1 MLVINRC
8 LCCALVFLV
17 FLCLCGC
24 PYESEFPLSP
34 SSEAKIDK
42 ELIGKWKFQ
51 CEKEEQS
58 GTITI
63 YQFNE
68 HEYLILLKEEG
79 EEDIDLM
86 RAFGTTIDDHKF
98 LNTQDINSANAKE
111 REWFFV
117 NYSVFNDRLVL
128 KYVEDRIFENKI
140 INSSQEL
147 YQLMKE
153 NLSNKELYDEND
165 KKIFNRVDD

>member
-1 MLVINRC
+1 
-8 LCCALVFLV
+8 
-17 FLCLCGC
+17 
-24 PYESEFPLSP
+24 LSP

-51 CEKEEQS
+51 SEKEEPS

-79 EEDIDLM
+79 EENIDLM
-86 RAFGTTIDDHKF
+86 RAFGTSIDEHKF

-128 KYVEDRIFENKI
+128 RYVEDQIFENKI

-147 YQLMKE
+147 YKFMKE
-153 NLSNKELYDEND
+153 NLDNKDLYDEDD
-165 KKIFNRVDD
+165 KKIFSRVDD

>member
-1 MLVINRC
+1 
-8 LCCALVFLV
+8 V
-17 FLCLCGC
+17 FLCLAGC
-24 PYESEFPLSP
+24 PYQSEFPLSA
-34 SSEAKIDK
+34 SREATIDR
-42 ELIGKWKFQ
+42 ELIGRWQFQ

-68 HEYLILLKEEG
+68 HEYLILLKEEND
-79 EEDIDLM
+79 EDIDLM
-86 RAFGTTIDDHKF
+86 RAFGTAIDEHKF
-98 LNTQDINSANAKE
+98 LNTQDIDSKNAKE

-117 NYSVFNDRLVL
+117 NYSVSNDKLVL

-147 YQLMKE
+147 YNFMKE
-153 NLSNKELYDEND
+153 NLNHKDLYNEGD
-165 KKIFNRVDD
+165 KKIFDRVGD

>member
-1 MLVINRC
+1 MFVINRC
-8 LCCALVFLV
+8 LCCALVFLMC
-17 FLCLCGC
+17 LCLYGC

-58 GTITI
+58 GAITI

-79 EEDIDLM
+79 EEDIDLI
-86 RAFGTTIDDHKF
+86 RAFGTTIDEHKF
-98 LNTQDINSANAKE
+98 LNVQDINSANAKE

-117 NYSVFNDRLVL
+117 NYSVFNDKLIL

-147 YQLMKE
+147 YKLMKE
-153 NLSNKELYDEND
+153 NLNNKDLYDEND
-165 KKIFNRVDD
+165 KKIFSRVDG

>member
-1 MLVINRC
+1 MFVINRC
-8 LCCALVFLV
+8 LCCAIVFLV

-51 CEKEEQS
+51 SEKEQQS

-63 YQFNE
+63 YLFNE

-79 EEDIDLM
+79 EEGIDLV
-86 RAFGTTIDDHKF
+86 RAFGTTIDGHKF
-98 LNTQDINSANAKE
+98 LNTQDINSKNGEE
-111 REWFFV
+111 REWYFV
-117 NYSVFNDRLVL
+117 NYSVFHGKLVL
-128 KYVEDRIFENKI
+128 KYVEDRIFENKV

-147 YQLMKE
+147 YKLMKE
-153 NLSNKELYDEND
+153 NLDNKDLYDEND
-165 KKIFNRVDD
+165 KKIFSRVDD

>member
-1 MLVINRC
+1 
-8 LCCALVFLV
+8 
-17 FLCLCGC
+17 
-24 PYESEFPLSP
+24 LSP

-51 CEKEEQS
+51 CEKEEQT
-58 GTITI
+58 GIITI

-68 HEYLILLKEEG
+68 HEYLILLREEG
-79 EEDIDLM
+79 EEDIDLI
-86 RAFGTTIDDHKF
+86 RAFGTTIDEHKF
-98 LNTQDINSANAKE
+98 LNAQDINSANAKE
-111 REWFFV
+111 REWSFV

-128 KYVEDRIFENKI
+128 KYVEDRIFEHRI

-153 NLSNKELYDEND
+153 NLNNKDLYDEDD